1 MKYNK
6 RRRDNVREMQKRM
19 IWQAMYTAKHPMD
32 YSAAKR
38 IGVMPNVSHKVPDT
52 VPGD

>member
-38 IGVMPNVSHKVPDT
+38 SGVIPNVSRKVPDI
-52 VPGD
+52 VSGD

>member
-6 RRRDNVREMQKRM
+6 RRRDNVKEMQRRM
-19 IWQAMYTAKHPMD
+19 ISQAMQTAKHPRD

-38 IGVMPNVSHKVPDT
+38 IGVMTNVSHKVPDA